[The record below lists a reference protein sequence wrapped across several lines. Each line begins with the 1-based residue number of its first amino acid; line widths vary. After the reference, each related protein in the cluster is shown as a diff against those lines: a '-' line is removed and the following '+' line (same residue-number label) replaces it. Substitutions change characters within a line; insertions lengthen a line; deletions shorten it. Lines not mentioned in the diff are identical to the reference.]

1 LVLRVEPDE
10 IKMLESRID
19 QLIDFCQQL
28 KHENSSLR
36 SENQDL
42 ADERARLVEK
52 TKLARTRIETMI
64 GRLKALERT

>member
-1 LVLRVEPDE
+1 MSHVEPDE

-52 TKLARTRIETMI
+52 TKLARARIETMI
-64 GRLKALERT
+64 GRLKALERS

>member
-1 LVLRVEPDE
+1 VSRVEPDQ

-36 SENQDL
+36 SDNQEL
-42 ADERARLVEK
+42 GDECARLVEK
-52 TKLARTRIETMI
+52 TKLARARIESMI
-64 GRLKALERT
+64 GRLKALERS